1 MTKRTPD
8 LCQSRVAFTTRA
20 EGRAEIVK
28 SDYYS
33 QNQSQFDRSAK
44 TMRLDTVSE
53 KGYLENAARHV
64 HGWTLDEVAYLT
76 RVIATA
82 NQRMQDLRLAVELPE
97 TLVLVKTDGWEEGG
111 ANGYTRANAIYLNRN
126 SLSEQLLLH
135 ELFHVI
141 SRYNTARIDEIY
153 ATLGFRRCNEVAF
166 DLDTKI
172 TNPDAPFL
180 RHYISLRV
188 NGQPTEA
195 VLALVAKRAYA
206 GGGFFEYVSKKIVAV
221 EGPDN
226 AKVVRKVNGGPMMFD
241 HRAAIDLYDQIGR
254 NTSYT
259 IHQEEVSADHFELLM
274 SGEPGA
280 RHPHLVEA
288 LHRALA
294 A

>member
-1 MTKRTPD
+1 MTRKSPD
-8 LCQSRVAFTTRA
+8 LCQARVAFTTRD
-20 EGRAEIVK
+20 EGRVEIAK
-28 SDYYS
+28 SDHYS
-33 QNQSQFDRSAK
+33 QNQSLFDRSAK
-44 TMRLDTVSE
+44 TMTLGAVSE
-53 KGYLENAARHV
+53 KDYLENAARHV

-76 RVIATA
+76 RGIAAA
-82 NQRMQDLRLAVELPE
+82 NQRMQDLKLAVELPE

-135 ELFHVI
+135 ELFHII
-141 SRYNTARIDEIY
+141 SRYNAAKIDEIY

-188 NGQPTEA
+188 NGEPIEA
-195 VLALVAKRAYA
+195 VLALVATRAYT
-206 GGGFFEYVSKKIVAV
+206 GGGFFGYVGKKIVAV
-221 EGPDN
+221 EGGDD
-226 AKVVRKVNGGPMMFD
+226 AKVVRRANGAPVMYD
-241 HRAAIDLYDQIGR
+241 HRVAIDLYDQIGR
-254 NTSYT
+254 NTGYT
-259 IHQEEVSADHFELLM
+259 IHQEEVSADHFEMLM
-274 SGEPGA
+274 SGEPGT

-288 LHRALA
+288 LHLALA

>member
-1 MTKRTPD
+1 MTKKAPD
-8 LCQSRVAFTTRA
+8 LCQARIAFTTRE
-20 EGRAEIVK
+20 EGRVEIAK

-33 QNQSQFDRSAK
+33 QNLSPFERSAK
-44 TMRLDTVSE
+44 AMTLGAVSE

-64 HGWTLDEVAYLT
+64 HSWTLDEVAYLN
-76 RVIATA
+76 RLIAAA
-82 NQRMQDLRLAVELPE
+82 NQRMQDLKLAVELPE
-97 TLVLVKTDGWEEGG
+97 TLLLVKTDGWEEGG

-141 SRYNTARIDEIY
+141 SRYNPAKIDEIY
-153 ATLGFRRCNEVAF
+153 ATLGFRRCNEVPF

-180 RHYISLRV
+180 RHYIALRV
-188 NGQPTEA
+188 NDQPIEA

-206 GGGFFEYVSKKIVAV
+206 GGGFFDYVSKRIVAV
-221 EGPDN
+221 EGPDDD
-226 AKVVRKVNGGPMMFD
+226 KVVRKIDGAPLMFD

-259 IHQEEVSADHFELLM
+259 IHQEEVSADHFEMLM

-280 RHPHLVEA
+280 RNPHLVEA